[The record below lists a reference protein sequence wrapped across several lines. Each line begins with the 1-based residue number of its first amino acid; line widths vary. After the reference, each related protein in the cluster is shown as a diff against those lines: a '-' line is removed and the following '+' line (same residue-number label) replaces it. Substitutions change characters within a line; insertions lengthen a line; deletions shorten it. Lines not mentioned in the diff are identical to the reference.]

1 MGEAMNSRA
10 HFPKQAG
17 TRRSLMA
24 LAVIAAALLAARTVV
39 PERALDV
46 AGWRALYDSA
56 FALALLSVVMFVALG
71 AGWRTSRARAPEQG
85 MDLEGAVISA
95 ALGLAIIGYG
105 IFALGLLGL
114 FNWWAMTA
122 WVLALAFWGRR
133 EILAAGELGRLG
145 ISRLGDGWRKLT
157 PPKRFVVLA
166 WLVLL
171 GMAVLQALAP
181 PWDYDGLMYHLQG
194 PRLFLEAGRV
204 LFLPENWQ
212 ANGPFT
218 VEMLF
223 SLGLSLGSDTFAKL
237 VHTTFAVLLVFSTFA
252 LGRRSLGSAAGWISL
267 ALMAGVPL
275 YSFWASLAYADMAW
289 ALYQTLMLI
298 CLLRWEEN
306 HHRGSLVL
314 AGLFAGLAAGC
325 KYLGLSA
332 VAIGGLWLV
341 WKLRGQAWRDAA
353 RSAALYF
360 AVAVAVASPW
370 YLKNLVMAGNP
381 VFPFLFGGQ
390 AWDEARLQL
399 LMEYLGSFGTGH
411 SALDYLMLP
420 WNLFTQSSSF
430 GTFMRALEVP
440 NVLFV
445 LALLYP
451 IGRRTR
457 GADSIAVFAAGGF
470 LLWSAGSQQIRF
482 LLPLFAPLGVCAAGV
497 ILKAAEWAHSRRWVR
512 PAGIL
517 LLALP
522 VSVALFWSGFLLW
535 YARPLPVVFG
545 AEAKSQFLE
554 RRVSDFAVIQ
564 YLMQQLSPDAK
575 VLMMW
580 DGQGYYC
587 DERCLPDTDQSQWV
601 RIAASRPAPAALVAD
616 LQQAG
621 ISHLL
626 FSHDSDFFLQE
637 HDPHGLHRSARDY
650 FLDEFAPVCARVV
663 RAGGWVDLYEL
674 TCRQADG

>member
-1 MGEAMNSRA
+1 MNSRT
-10 HFPKQAG
+10 HIPKQVG
-17 TRRSLMA
+17 PRQRFLA
-24 LAVIAAALLAARTVV
+24 LAMIAATLLAARTVL
-39 PERALDV
+39 PERGLDV

-56 FALALLSVVMFVALG
+56 FALALLCVTALIALG
-71 AGWRTSRARAPEQG
+71 AGLRIMRVLLPLQG
-85 MDLEGAVISA
+85 TNLEGVLFSLG
-95 ALGLAIIGYG
+95 LGLAIVAYG

-114 FNWWAMTA
+114 FTWWAMVG
-122 WVLALAFWGRR
+122 WVVTLGFWARR
-133 EILAAGELGRLG
+133 EILAAAEQALLGTAGLGERWRNLRPTERL
-145 ISRLGDGWRKLT
+145 
-157 PPKRFVVLA
+157 VALA
-166 WLVLL
+166 WLMLL
-171 GMAVLQALAP
+171 GMAILQALAP

-204 LFLPENWQ
+204 LFLPDNWQ

-223 SLGLSLGSDTFAKL
+223 GLGLSLGSESFAKL
-237 VHTTFAVLLVFSTFA
+237 VHTAFAVLLVFSTFA
-252 LGRRSLGSAAGWISL
+252 LGRRSLGSAAGWITI

-275 YSFWASLAYADMAW
+275 FSFWASLAYADMAW

-298 CLLRWEEN
+298 CLLRWEED
-306 HHRGSLVL
+306 RQRSSLIL

-325 KYLGLSA
+325 KYLGLSGIA
-332 VAIGGLWLV
+332 LGGVWLV
-341 WKLRGQAWRDAA
+341 WKLRGQAWRDAVKL
-353 RSAALYF
+353 AALFF

-370 YLKNLVMAGNP
+370 YLKNWVMAGNP
-381 VFPFLFGGQ
+381 VFPFYFGG
-390 AWDEARLQL
+390 AGWGEARLRL
-399 LMEYLGSFGTGH
+399 LTDYLGSFGTGH
-411 SALDYLMLP
+411 SPLDYLMLP
-420 WNLFTQSSSF
+420 WNLFVRSSSF

-470 LLWSAGSQQIRF
+470 LLWSAGSQQTRF

-497 ILKAAEWAHSRRWVR
+497 ILKAAEWARTRRWVS
-512 PAGIL
+512 PAGIA

-522 VSVALFWSGFLLW
+522 VSVALFWSCFLVW

-564 YLMQQLSPDAK
+564 YLTQQLSPDAK

-601 RIAASRPAPAALVAD
+601 RIAAGRPAPAALVAE

-626 FSHDSDFFLQE
+626 FSHDSDFFVQE
-637 HDPHGLHRSARDY
+637 HDPRGLHRSARDY
-650 FLDEFAPVCARVV
+650 FLYEFVPVCGRVV

-674 TCRQADG
+674 TCR